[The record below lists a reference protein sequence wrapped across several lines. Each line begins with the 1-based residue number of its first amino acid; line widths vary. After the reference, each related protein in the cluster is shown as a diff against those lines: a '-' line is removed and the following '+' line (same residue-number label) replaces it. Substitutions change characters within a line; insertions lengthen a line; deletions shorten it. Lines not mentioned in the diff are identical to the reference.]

1 MSIACLAVPSLALAT
16 ELAEHPRLAGRAVAL
31 ADDAGNRVAEV
42 TLEARQRGV
51 RPGLTLREAVAYCP
65 GLTVLE
71 PHPARVARAI
81 DALVEAMEAVTP
93 LVEVAGGGVIYGDLV
108 GLEGLYPD
116 PADLGRAVLRAAPRG
131 LRARAGIA
139 EERFSAY
146 AAARSA
152 HAGDA
157 LRLGPGEGASFLE
170 GLPAHWLPLEAD
182 ALEQLRLFGIETVG
196 AYASL
201 PFHAAQAQFGV
212 AGARAWLAA
221 RGEDPTPVRPRPFRG
236 ERVIEHAQAQP
247 PLVSKEAVSLTTEQ
261 LLRRALRHRLV
272 ARRFV
277 RVVRLR
283 AVTEDEHLWERTH
296 TLREPSGDRERLW
309 TALRPAIEYA
319 EFPGPIAWL
328 ELELGGLTGESA
340 RQQGL
345 FVEHTRRREQLD
357 EMVRHLKVR
366 FGQSP
371 VAQVVEV
378 EPWHRVPEQR
388 YALLDYDP

>member
-31 ADDAGNRVAEV
+31 ADDAGVRVAEV

-65 GLTVLE
+65 ALTVLE
-71 PHPARVARAI
+71 SHPARVARAI

-93 LVEVAGGGVIYGDLV
+93 LVEVAAEGVVYGDLV
-108 GLEGLYPD
+108 GLDGLYPD
-116 PADLGRAVLRAAPRG
+116 PADIGRAVLAAVPRG

-146 AAARSA
+146 VAARSA
-152 HAGDA
+152 NAGES
-157 LRLGPGEGASFLE
+157 LRLGPGESASFLE
-170 GLPAHWLPLEAD
+170 ARPAHWLPLDSD
-182 ALEQLRLFGIETVG
+182 ALERLRLFGIETVG
-196 AYASL
+196 AFAEL

-212 AGARAWLAA
+212 AGGRAWLAA

-236 ERVIEHAQAQP
+236 EQVIEHAQAQP
-247 PLVSKEAVSLTTEQ
+247 PLVSKEAVTLTAEQ
-261 LLRRALRHRLV
+261 LLRRALRHPRA

-277 RVVRLR
+277 RVLRLR
-283 AVTEDEHLWERTH
+283 AVTEDEHLWERTQ
-296 TLREPSGDRERLW
+296 TLREPTGSRERLW

-328 ELELGGLTGESA
+328 ELELGGLTAEHA
-340 RQQGL
+340 QQPGL
-345 FVEHTRRREQLD
+345 LVEHTRRREQLD
-357 EMVRHLKVR
+357 DMVRHLKVR

-378 EPWHRVPEQR
+378 EPWHRVPERR